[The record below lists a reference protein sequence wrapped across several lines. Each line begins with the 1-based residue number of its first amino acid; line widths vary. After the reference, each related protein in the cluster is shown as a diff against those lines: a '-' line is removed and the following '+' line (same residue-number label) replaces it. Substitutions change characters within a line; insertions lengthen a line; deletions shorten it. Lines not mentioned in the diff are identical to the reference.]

1 MIQCN
6 RFKKEVMK
14 MNNNPIQWY
23 PGHMQKAK
31 VQIQDSLKM
40 VDLVIELKDARIPK
54 SSTNPLLE
62 GIIGQKPRLII
73 LNKKDMADDV
83 RSEEWLKYYEKAN
96 TKALAIDSAH
106 QNIQGIIIKEIKEM
120 LKAKLEKAKARGIRK
135 KVLRVMVVGIP
146 NVGKST
152 FINAI
157 VKKRVA
163 KSENRPGVTKSLQWI
178 KIHEDVELLDTPGV
192 LWPKFESRDVAV
204 KLALIGSINDKVV
217 DKKELVFYALRHLSA
232 HYHDKLKSR
241 YDVSTNDL
249 SDEELVDL
257 IAKNM
262 NFIKKSGLSDEEKTY
277 DFILADIR
285 NNRLSNVTWEFLDEQ
300 DA

>member
-1 MIQCN
+1 MH
-6 RFKKEVMK
+6 
-14 MNNNPIQWY
+14 IQWY

-163 KSENRPGVTKSLQWI
+163 KSENRPGVTKNLQWI

-232 HYHDKLKSR
+232 HYPDKLQSR

-285 NNRLSNVTWEFLDEQ
+285 NNRLSNITWEFLNEQ